1 MNAIKLL
8 YHFAVWPFESKVFK
22 TNRIHS
28 FYSKRYGKW
37 ITVPIGFKCD
47 GSTWSPNIGWS
58 WLFHDWLFA
67 KGKFDDGTPC
77 KWRQANMIMRDVMT
91 DEGQFKWVKKLYQKG
106 IKSKWSYK
114 AWRKHRKKT
123 VNERIFSNSKVPR
136 YRFYGF

>member
-28 FYSKRYGKW
+28 YYSRRYKKRV
-37 ITVPIGFKCD
+37 TVPIGFKCD

-67 KGKFDDGTPC
+67 NGKFDDGTPC
-77 KWRQANMIMRDVMT
+77 KWRQAELSESGAKELLIKLEF
-91 DEGQFKWVKKLYQKG
+91 EGEG
-106 IKSKWSYK
+106 AK
-114 AWRKHRKKT
+114 AYH
-123 VNERIFSNSKVPR
+123 
-136 YRFYGF
+136 YGFEERGFRLGEESCRELAHNKLWK